1 MKKKLIGLF
10 IGILLPIASIS
21 NSSAN
26 ETNNLVGGYAV
37 VDTTTGIVYG
47 VIVAESSDPFNNGGT
62 MPGEYMGC
70 PAGCSIVQQSTADKN
85 GNVSGIRTDESRQVS
100 YNADRNVFQISELN
114 VSETRNITEFADNA
128 SITETDITVSRSAKY
143 YEFGVQDFTDNTGQF
158 QMTEVTPPQNTTAT
172 ISATTTQYTCSNQEN
187 SCTRILSNTSNILN
201 DELLLFNERST
212 NIQVQEKINIQ
223 SKNKIKEQISLILNM
238 LGAWIIN

>member
-1 MKKKLIGLF
+1 MKKKLIALF
-10 IGILLPIASIS
+10 IGMLLPITSIS

-37 VDTTTGIVYG
+37 VDNATGIVYG

-85 GNVSGIRTDESRQVS
+85 GNVSGIRTDESREVT
-100 YNADRNVFQISELN
+100 YDANRNVFKMFEPN
-114 VSETRNITEFADNA
+114 VSETRTIIESVDSA
-128 SITETDITVSRSAKY
+128 SITETDITVLRSAKHS
-143 YEFGVQDFTDNTGQF
+143 EFGVQNFTDNTGQF
-158 QMTEVTPPQNTTAT
+158 QITEVAPPQNTTAT
-172 ISATTTQYTCSNQEN
+172 ISATTTQYSCSNQEN
-187 SCTRILSNTSNILN
+187 NCTRVLSNTSNILN
-201 DELLLFNERST
+201 DELVFFNERST
-212 NIQVQEKINIQ
+212 SIQVEEKINIEA
-223 SKNKIKEQISLILNM
+223 KNKIKEQISLILNM